1 MATPRTSAGVKKG
14 SQGGKNINPLYAAL
28 KSVSN
33 YVGNVARE
41 VRDIPTAIGTSV
53 REKSTSEAKKQISE
67 AVFAAQTGKKG
78 TSSFVIKP
86 GGHHKPNIHRK

>member
-41 VRDIPTAIGTSV
+41 VRDIPTAVGTSI
-53 REKSTSEAKKQISE
+53 REKAPNELKKQVGE
-67 AVFAAQTGKKG
+67 AVFSAQTGKPG
-78 TSSFVIKP
+78 TTPFVIKK
-86 GGHHKPNIHRK
+86 GGRHSPSVNRK